1 MGKTNEPGVLLESD
15 RFFNTP
21 STIAGKL
28 FYYITRC
35 GHYFCT
41 SDYDFRDDCDIAQL
55 PSHRNSTVYYVISGS
70 VYIENA
76 STYATVLPGQ
86 IALIDCTLPHRFHA
100 LEKSETLWMHIEGC
114 NTKEYFGFIR
124 SMYADRLAFT
134 PPSPLNTKTTMLQ
147 LINGFRLPVHMS
159 EGEQSQL
166 IHRLLCELIVLR
178 QEQHIDNRDDSISQV
193 VDFITEHLFEDLSVN
208 DIARSV
214 NLSPS
219 HLSRLFKM
227 RTGFSPH
234 EFITLRRIDAA
245 KELLLTTPLS
255 VKQIAFRV
263 GYHSESNFI
272 TSFSGKTGMTPAVF
286 RKNPI

>member
-76 STYATVLPGQ
+76 STHATVLPGQ
-86 IALIDCTLPHRFHA
+86 VALIDCTLPHRFHA

-147 LINGFRLPVHMS
+147 LINGFRLPGHMS

-245 KELLLTTPLS
+245 KELLLTAVSQTDCLPGGLS
-255 VKQIAFRV
+255 Q
-263 GYHSESNFI
+263 
-272 TSFSGKTGMTPAVF
+272 
-286 RKNPI
+286 

>member
-76 STYATVLPGQ
+76 STHATVLPGQ
-86 IALIDCTLPHRFHA
+86 VALIDCTLPHRFHA

-124 SMYADRLAFT
+124 SMYAHRLAFT
-134 PPSPLNTKTTMLQ
+134 PP
-147 LINGFRLPVHMS
+147 
-159 EGEQSQL
+159 
-166 IHRLLCELIVLR
+166 
-178 QEQHIDNRDDSISQV
+178 
-193 VDFITEHLFEDLSVN
+193 
-208 DIARSV
+208 
-214 NLSPS
+214 
-219 HLSRLFKM
+219 
-227 RTGFSPH
+227 
-234 EFITLRRIDAA
+234 
-245 KELLLTTPLS
+245 
-255 VKQIAFRV
+255 
-263 GYHSESNFI
+263 
-272 TSFSGKTGMTPAVF
+272 
-286 RKNPI
+286 

>member
-1 MGKTNEPGVLLESD
+1 
-15 RFFNTP
+15 
-21 STIAGKL
+21 
-28 FYYITRC
+28 
-35 GHYFCT
+35 
-41 SDYDFRDDCDIAQL
+41 
-55 PSHRNSTVYYVISGS
+55 
-70 VYIENA
+70 
-76 STYATVLPGQ
+76 
-86 IALIDCTLPHRFHA
+86 
-100 LEKSETLWMHIEGC
+100 
-114 NTKEYFGFIR
+114 
-124 SMYADRLAFT
+124 MYADRLAFT
-134 PPSPLNTKTTMLQ
+134 PPSSLNTKTTMLQ
-147 LINGFRLPVHMS
+147 LINGFRLPGHMS

-178 QEQHIDNRDDSISQV
+178 QESYTENRDDAISQV

-208 DIARSV
+208 DIAKSV
-214 NLSPS
+214 SLSSS

-255 VKQIAFRV
+255 VKQIAVRV

-272 TSFSGKTGMTPAVF
+272 TSFSGKTGVTPAVF